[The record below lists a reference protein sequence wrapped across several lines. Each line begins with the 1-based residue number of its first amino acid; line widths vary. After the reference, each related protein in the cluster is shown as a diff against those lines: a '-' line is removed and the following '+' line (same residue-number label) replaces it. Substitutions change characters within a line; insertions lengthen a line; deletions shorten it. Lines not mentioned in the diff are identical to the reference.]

1 LDQKHIAVIDDD
13 ESVLE
18 TIASTL
24 ELERY
29 RVETAKS
36 SSQEIEKPSLDIYNP
51 AIIETPW
58 EGHLCVRMT
67 RPDDERRRIGASNV
81 WHNSISYGRSH
92 GA

>member
-1 LDQKHIAVIDDD
+1 LDQKHILVIDDD

-36 SSQEIEKPSLDIYNP
+36 GSQEIEKPGLDIYNP
-51 AIIETPW
+51 AIIEAP
-58 EGHLCVRMT
+58 
-67 RPDDERRRIGASNV
+67 
-81 WHNSISYGRSH
+81 
-92 GA
+92 